1 MGLALSLSY
10 SNANSP
16 LTIVGY
22 GSHDAFGKAPRGLK
36 VANILVID
44 DEAPMRR
51 FVALAL
57 EKQGHVVAEAADGAE
72 ALKIMAE
79 RAVDLVITDL
89 LMPET
94 DGIETIMELRR
105 LYPATKIIAISG
117 GGEYQSGVGFLRAA
131 ESLGADRTLTK
142 PFEFKQLLPAVQALL

>member
-1 MGLALSLSY
+1 M
-10 SNANSP
+10 
-16 LTIVGY
+16 
-22 GSHDAFGKAPRGLK
+22 
-36 VANILVID
+36 ANILVID

-51 FVALAL
+51 FVAVAL
-57 EKQGHVVAEAADGAE
+57 EKQGHALAEAADGAE
-72 ALKIMAE
+72 ALRILSE
-79 RAVDLVITDL
+79 RPIDLVITDL

-117 GGEYQSGVGFLRAA
+117 GGEYQSGAGFLRAA

>member
-1 MGLALSLSY
+1 
-10 SNANSP
+10 
-16 LTIVGY
+16 
-22 GSHDAFGKAPRGLK
+22 LK
-36 VANILVID
+36 VASILVID

-57 EKQGHVVAEAADGAE
+57 EKQGHAVAEAADGAE
-72 ALKIMAE
+72 ALRILAE
-79 RAVDLVITDL
+79 HPIGLVITDL

-117 GGEYQSGVGFLRAA
+117 GGEYQSGKGFLRAA
-131 ESLGADRTLTK
+131 ESLGADATLTK
-142 PFEFKQLLPAVQALL
+142 PFEFKQLLPAVEALL

>member
-1 MGLALSLSY
+1 
-10 SNANSP
+10 
-16 LTIVGY
+16 
-22 GSHDAFGKAPRGLK
+22 

-44 DEAPMRR
+44 DEASTRR
-51 FVALAL
+51 LVALAL
-57 EKQGHVVAEAADGAE
+57 EKQGHTVAEAGDGAE
-72 ALKIMAE
+72 ALKILA
-79 RAVDLVITDL
+79 AHKVDLVITDL

-117 GGEYQSGVGFLRAA
+117 GGEYQSGAGFLRAA
-131 ESLGADRTLTK
+131 ESLGADSTLSK

>member
-1 MGLALSLSY
+1 
-10 SNANSP
+10 
-16 LTIVGY
+16 
-22 GSHDAFGKAPRGLK
+22 LK

-57 EKQGHVVAEAADGAE
+57 ARQGHAVAEAADGAA
-72 ALKIMAE
+72 ALKILAE
-79 RAVDLVITDL
+79 RPTDLVITDL

-105 LYPATKIIAISG
+105 LYPMTKIIAISG
-117 GGEYQSGVGFLRAA
+117 GGEYRSGADFLRAA
-131 ESLGADRTLTK
+131 ESLGADLTLTK
-142 PFEFKQLLPAVQALL
+142 PFQFQALLPAVQALL

>member
-1 MGLALSLSY
+1 L
-10 SNANSP
+10 N
-16 LTIVGY
+16 
-22 GSHDAFGKAPRGLK
+22 

-44 DEAPMRR
+44 DEAPTRR
-51 FVALAL
+51 FVAMAL
-57 EKQGHVVAEAADGAE
+57 EKQGHAVAEAADGAE
-72 ALKIMAE
+72 ALKVLAG

-117 GGEYQSGVGFLRAA
+117 GGEYQSGAGFLRAA
-131 ESLGADRTLTK
+131 ESLGADATLTK

>member
-1 MGLALSLSY
+1 M
-10 SNANSP
+10 
-16 LTIVGY
+16 
-22 GSHDAFGKAPRGLK
+22 
-36 VANILVID
+36 ANILVID

-51 FVALAL
+51 FVARAL
-57 EKQGHVVAEAADGAE
+57 EKQGHAIAEAADGAE
-72 ALKIMAE
+72 ALRILAE
-79 RAVDLVITDL
+79 HPIDLVITDL

-94 DGIETIMELRR
+94 DGIETIIELRR

-142 PFEFKQLLPAVQALL
+142 PFEFRQLIPAVEALL

>member
-1 MGLALSLSY
+1 M
-10 SNANSP
+10 
-16 LTIVGY
+16 
-22 GSHDAFGKAPRGLK
+22 
-36 VANILVID
+36 ANILVID
-44 DEAPMRR
+44 DEAPVRR
-51 FVALAL
+51 LVALAL
-57 EKQGHVVAEAADGAE
+57 EKQGHRVSEAGDGAE
-72 ALKIMAE
+72 ALRIMAE
-79 RAVDLVITDL
+79 HSTDLVITDL

-117 GGEYQSGVGFLRAA
+117 GGEYQSGAGFLRAA

>member
-1 MGLALSLSY
+1 M
-10 SNANSP
+10 
-16 LTIVGY
+16 
-22 GSHDAFGKAPRGLK
+22 
-36 VANILVID
+36 ANILVID

-51 FVALAL
+51 FVVMAL
-57 EKQGHVVAEAADGAE
+57 EKQGHVVAEAAEGAE
-72 ALKIMAE
+72 ALRVLAE
-79 RAVDLVITDL
+79 RRIDLVITDL

-105 LYPATKIIAISG
+105 LYPAIKIIAISG

-142 PFEFKQLLPAVQALL
+142 PFEFKQLIPAVEGLL

>member
-1 MGLALSLSY
+1 
-10 SNANSP
+10 
-16 LTIVGY
+16 
-22 GSHDAFGKAPRGLK
+22 

-57 EKQGHVVAEAADGAE
+57 EKQGHAVAEAADGAE

-79 RAVDLVITDL
+79 RPVDLVITDL

-117 GGEYQSGVGFLRAA
+117 GGEYQSGTGFLRAA

-142 PFEFKQLLPAVQALL
+142 PFQFQQLLPAVQALL

>member
-1 MGLALSLSY
+1 M
-10 SNANSP
+10 
-16 LTIVGY
+16 
-22 GSHDAFGKAPRGLK
+22 
-36 VANILVID
+36 ANILVID

-57 EKQGHVVAEAADGAE
+57 EKQGHVVAEAADGAA
-72 ALKIMAE
+72 ALKIMGS
-79 RAVDLVITDL
+79 RVIDLVITDL

-117 GGEYQSGVGFLRAA
+117 GGEYQSGKGFLRAA

-142 PFEFKQLLPAVQALL
+142 PFEFQQLLPAVEALV

>member
-1 MGLALSLSY
+1 M
-10 SNANSP
+10 
-16 LTIVGY
+16 
-22 GSHDAFGKAPRGLK
+22 
-36 VANILVID
+36 ANILVID

-51 FVALAL
+51 FVVLAL
-57 EKQGHVVAEAADGAE
+57 EKQGHAVAEASDGAE

-79 RAVDLVITDL
+79 RTIDLVITDL

-117 GGEYQSGVGFLRAA
+117 GGEYQSGKGFLRAA

-142 PFEFKQLLPAVQALL
+142 PFEFKHLLPAVEALL